1 MSHCSI
7 HKADIKAAKDGSS
20 AFLIIQYTIRHRSV
34 YFCLSERYLMQGM
47 LLATETRSVDSFLDP
62 GGLVRIELANLP
74 NPGPPSIQL
83 HFWKPIY
90 KLRTGKDSIDR
101 SSISKN
107 KFQCALLFYFKQVC
121 TVQQNQFYQNKQKS
135 MPSNKNLW
143 LSLENYTLR
152 FDEKIMISRI
162 LQILKLQWHF

>member
-47 LLATETRSVDSFLDP
+47 LLATETRGVDSFLDP

-74 NPGPPSIQL
+74 NPGPPSI
-83 HFWKPIY
+83 
-90 KLRTGKDSIDR
+90 
-101 SSISKN
+101 
-107 KFQCALLFYFKQVC
+107 
-121 TVQQNQFYQNKQKS
+121 
-135 MPSNKNLW
+135 
-143 LSLENYTLR
+143 
-152 FDEKIMISRI
+152 
-162 LQILKLQWHF
+162 